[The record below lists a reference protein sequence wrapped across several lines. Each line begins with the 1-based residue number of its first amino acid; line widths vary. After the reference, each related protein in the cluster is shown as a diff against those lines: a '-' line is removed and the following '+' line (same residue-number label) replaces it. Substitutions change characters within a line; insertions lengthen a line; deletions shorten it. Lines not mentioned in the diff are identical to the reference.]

1 MSISVGGRLLLVKAG
16 SLAQK
21 RTLQNRESEARR
33 VLEAK
38 KNQAGGRNDAYS
50 PAWISPYIT
59 MYLMITGARLPPF
72 SV

>member
-38 KNQAGGRNDAYS
+38 KIKLEEEMMHIAQPGSAH
-50 PAWISPYIT
+50 T
-59 MYLMITGARLPPF
+59 PPCT
-72 SV
+72 